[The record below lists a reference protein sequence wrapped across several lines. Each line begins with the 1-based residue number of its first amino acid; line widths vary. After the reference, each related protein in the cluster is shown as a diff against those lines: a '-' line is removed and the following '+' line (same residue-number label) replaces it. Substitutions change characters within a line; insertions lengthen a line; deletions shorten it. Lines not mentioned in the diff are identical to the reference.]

1 MARRVG
7 PSPCFGFGAFLG
19 LASFLGALPPFAA
32 GARDLGSGMTV
43 MDGQEWFLLIGCL
56 ASNNIQ

>member
-19 LASFLGALPPFAA
+19 LASFLGALPFAA

-43 MDGQEWFLLIGCL
+43 RDGQEWLLLIGCL